1 MKGQVVL
8 ETLKDSKALSKAHKQ
23 IFNAFAED
31 NKRMEERM
39 ENLEKK
45 MDTVLLE
52 QSSMKTTLDVQ
63 SQRIDYQS
71 QRIDYLIKIL
81 EEKKEEKKEKILIAK
96 EIFISL
102 VSKTGFWIVLILLI
116 ALVFNITIADLGAFI
131 KATI

>member
-52 QSSMKTTLDVQ
+52 QSAMKATLDVQ
-63 SQRIDYQS
+63 SQRIDY
-71 QRIDYLIKIL
+71 LIKIF

>member
-31 NKRMEERM
+31 NRRMEERM

-52 QSSMKTTLDVQ
+52 QSAMKATLDVQ
-63 SQRIDYQS
+63 SQRIDY
-71 QRIDYLIKIL
+71 LIKIF